1 MIDDLVTSHLDEPYR
16 MFTSRAE
23 HRLFL
28 RQDNAL
34 TRLAPLSLE
43 LGLYTPQQKKTYQ
56 KYVETSRA
64 LYASINKSATYKNK
78 KQKIKTLLKRP
89 DFNFLMIPDKKNEKQ
104 AYYNRCFFEIETS
117 IKYEGYIENEKE
129 RMEKNK
135 KLEGIL
141 IPKSFSY
148 KNLPGLSSESIER
161 LASVNPETLGQASR
175 IFGVRPTDITIIGSK
190 INSVKK

>member
-56 KYVETSRA
+56 K
-64 LYASINKSATYKNK
+64 
-78 KQKIKTLLKRP
+78 LLVV
-89 DFNFLMIPDKKNEKQ
+89 
-104 AYYNRCFFEIETS
+104 
-117 IKYEGYIENEKE
+117 
-129 RMEKNK
+129 
-135 KLEGIL
+135 KL
-141 IPKSFSY
+141 
-148 KNLPGLSSESIER
+148 
-161 LASVNPETLGQASR
+161 V
-175 IFGVRPTDITIIGSK
+175 
-190 INSVKK
+190 